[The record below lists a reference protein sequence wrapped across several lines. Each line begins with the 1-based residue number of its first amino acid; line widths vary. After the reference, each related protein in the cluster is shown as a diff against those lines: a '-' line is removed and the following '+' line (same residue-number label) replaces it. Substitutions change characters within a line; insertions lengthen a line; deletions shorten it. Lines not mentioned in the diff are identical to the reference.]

1 MSAEFVKQNIR
12 NNLRHVLTPHV
23 GYGLWSIYDTAR
35 VACEKN
41 KQEDQTIRIFQNL
54 LANIPK
60 WTDKTI
66 RTEVDRITQAS
77 KCDYIDDLLLGVFI
91 SYIRAFASLQQVDTS
106 HVEIPF
112 TRPSTEKFIHAL
124 YIASARKAWT
134 AAYLFKTKGVSTEQ
148 QARNRKEIEEMIS
161 SCLNDVI
168 DDFIPWKEISKAYFA
183 QPAPPKQPVAV
194 VAQPAPIQV
203 APPQERKS
211 VVVEPVPE
219 VQEYEEEEE
228 EEEDENESVYS
239 NDVNLPGLTLGE
251 DTQLELDT
259 EEPEPKPEPEPKKEA
274 GVEEVVLEAMET
286 IEMPF

>member
-35 VACEKN
+35 AACEKN

-112 TRPSTEKFIHAL
+112 TRPSTEKFVHAL

-148 QARNRKEIEEMIS
+148 QARNRQEIEQMIS

-168 DDFIPWKEISKAYFA
+168 DDFIPWKEISRAYFA
-183 QPAPPKQPVAV
+183 QPAPPKPVEV
-194 VAQPAPIQV
+194 VAPPPPPPVQAPP
-203 APPQERKS
+203 PPQERKT

-219 VQEYEEEEE
+219 IQEYEEEEE
-228 EEEDENESVYS
+228 EDTDSVYS
-239 NDVNLPGLTLGE
+239 NDINLPGLTLGE
-251 DTQLELDT
+251 DTKLESDT
-259 EEPEPKPEPEPKKEA
+259 EEEPEPEAKKEEA
-274 GVEEVVLEAMET
+274 EEVKLEATET
-286 IEMPF
+286 VEMPF